1 MNQTKPT
8 FVRQFQKVFSA
19 KPDDH
24 RTEIPEDQRVGFI
37 EPTNVAMVVPKTEEY
52 KALIPELFDVTESRI
67 PDLKFSRGGRSKFS
81 AAYLRPLFE
90 MVKKSEHV
98 YIEVMGDYPLR
109 AETPDFIYIVAP
121 RVENE

>member
-1 MNQTKPT
+1 MNRTKPT

-19 KPDDH
+19 KPDDQ
-24 RTEIPEDQRVGFI
+24 RTEIPEDQRVGFM
-37 EPTNVAMVVPKTEEY
+37 EPMNVAMVVPKTEEY

-67 PDLKFSRGGRSKFS
+67 PPLHFSGGGRAKFN

-98 YIEVMGDYPLR
+98 YIEVMKDYPLR

-121 RVENE
+121 RVEND